1 MGRGKFSTAL
11 SAIALTACGLLVAA
25 GGTAHAEAGYDDIA
39 MYKQEK
45 TQWCWVASGLT
56 IAKFQGYGSTQ
67 ADFCTRAKPYYGCD
81 NQPATLDDMARAWGS
96 LGMAHTGSGLASAA
110 SFNQVYTDV
119 KAARPL
125 GARIGWTS
133 GGGHMNVIYG
143 FDTSNNTI
151 GVADP
156 WPDTTT
162 YTWWNYSDYVSN
174 SSFKWTHSRIGISR

>member
-1 MGRGKFSTAL
+1 MAAATAL
-11 SAIALTACGLLVAA
+11 AACVLLVA
-25 GGTAHAEAGYDDIA
+25 GGTAGAEAAYDNIS
-39 MYKQEK
+39 MQKQEK

-56 IAKFQGYGSTQ
+56 IAKYHGHGSTQ

-81 NQPATLDDMARAWGS
+81 NHPATLDDMARAWGS
-96 LGMAHTGSGLASAA
+96 LGMTHTGTGLSSAA
-110 SFNQVYTDV
+110 TFNQVLTEV
-119 KAARPL
+119 KASRPL
-125 GARIGWTS
+125 GARIGWSS

-156 WPDTTT
+156 WPNATT

-174 SSFKWTHSRIGISR
+174 NSHKWTHSRIGISR

>member
-1 MGRGKFSTAL
+1 MGRFRFATAA
-11 SAIALTACGLLVAA
+11 SAIVLAVSGLVVAV
-25 GGTAHAEAGYDDIA
+25 GGTAQAESGYNNIG

-45 TQWCWVASGLT
+45 NQWCWVASGLT

-67 ADFCTRAKPYYGCD
+67 TDFCTRAQPYYGCN

-96 LGMAHTGSGLASAA
+96 LGMSRTGSGLNSAA
-110 SFNQVYTDV
+110 SFNQVYNDV
-119 KAARPL
+119 KASRPL

-133 GGGHMNVIYG
+133 GGGHMNVVYG

-162 YTWWNYSDYVSN
+162 YTWWNYNDYVSN